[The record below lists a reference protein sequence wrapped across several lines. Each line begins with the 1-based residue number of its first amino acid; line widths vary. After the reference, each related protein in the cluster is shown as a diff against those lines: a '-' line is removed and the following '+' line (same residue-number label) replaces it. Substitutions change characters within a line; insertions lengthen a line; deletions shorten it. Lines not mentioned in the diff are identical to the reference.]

1 MEESWE
7 IESEYYYNQQWD
19 KLIECYLLEL
29 KEEPEDDYLL
39 RQLGDIYL
47 QSGKYQKALEI
58 GKYHHKIHSESPNV
72 VQNLLSVLEKLGKPV
87 EEFS

>member
-19 KLIECYLLEL
+19 KLIEYCLLEL

-39 RQLGDIYL
+39 W
-47 QSGKYQKALEI
+47 
-58 GKYHHKIHSESPNV
+58 
-72 VQNLLSVLEKLGKPV
+72 
-87 EEFS
+87 